1 LVIDNKIKTA
11 CNVSAETGRRSILIN
26 VLRHVSVVWVVVRFE
41 VFNVHIM
48 PQSNLAEKL
57 ADSGEEEAM
66 APSSEEKLELLTV
79 DLLRGVRCLATDY
92 IDMEYLFEGDP
103 EAQAEV
109 TAVRLTAEAQAH
121 RVIAEAA
128 DKIAQIVSKKKS

>member
-1 LVIDNKIKTA
+1 
-11 CNVSAETGRRSILIN
+11 
-26 VLRHVSVVWVVVRFE
+26 
-41 VFNVHIM
+41 
-48 PQSNLAEKL
+48 
-57 ADSGEEEAM
+57 M